1 MLKNLLD
8 ACGAGLAFY
17 ALGYGLA
24 YGDDPM
30 MTTATTTF
38 SGTTNF
44 FLSGDVD
51 PAIFFFQYTFS
62 ATCVTIIAGTLAE
75 RCRMASYFA
84 YSLYLTGFVYP
95 IVVHAIWSNKGF
107 LSSSNADAVVGMGII
122 DFAGS
127 GVVHMTGGCTALF
140 ATFILGPRQGRFYDR
155 HGNELSKPGLSKGQ
169 SVGLQLLGTFILFF
183 GWFGFNPGSALLL
196 TVENKGKIAALAAV
210 NTTLSAAAGTISALF
225 TYGFLQH
232 RYIGEFELDLVMAM
246 NGWYVALF
254 ISKWQNNRN
263 SHADV
268 FSLNL

>member
-24 YGDDPM
+24 YGDDLSSRS
-30 MTTATTTF
+30 TTTF
-38 SGTTNF
+38 SGTQNF

-51 PAIFFFQYTFS
+51 PAIFFFQYAFS
-62 ATCVTIIAGTLAE
+62 ASCVTIIAGTLAE

-107 LSSSNADAVVGMGII
+107 LSPFNADVVVGDGMI

-127 GVVHMTGGCTALF
+127 AVVHMTGGSTALV
-140 ATFILGPRQGRFYDR
+140 ATYILGPRQGRFYDR
-155 HGNELSKPGLSKGQ
+155 HGNELSKPGLTKGQ
-169 SVGLQLLGTFILFF
+169 SVALQLLGTLILFF

-196 TVENKGKIAALAAV
+196 AVENKGEIAALAAV

-225 TYGFLQH
+225 TYGYIQH

-246 NGWYVALF
+246 NGW
-254 ISKWQNNRN
+254 
-263 SHADV
+263 
-268 FSLNL
+268 

>member
-17 ALGYGLA
+17 AFGYGLA
-24 YGDDPM
+24 YGDDISS
-30 MTTATTTF
+30 TATTTF
-38 SGTTNF
+38 SGTKNF
-44 FLSGDVD
+44 FLAGDVD

-107 LSSSNADAVVGMGII
+107 LSLSNADAAVGWGMV

-140 ATFILGPRQGRFYDR
+140 ATYILGPRQGRFYDR

-196 TVENKGKIAALAAV
+196 AIENKGKIAALAAV

-225 TYGFLQH
+225 TYGFIQH
-232 RYIGEFELDLVMAM
+232 HYIGEFELNLVMAM
-246 NGWYVALF
+246 NGW
-254 ISKWQNNRN
+254 
-263 SHADV
+263 
-268 FSLNL
+268 